1 MARRSLQ
8 IDLTDGTRGLRA
20 VHCSA
25 LDGGTLRT
33 PGAPGWL
40 LPALASAILVLGCAH
55 KVDLKQAEAHYKLGY
70 SFLIDQQLQPA
81 FVEFQK
87 AVENNPG
94 DRDTHYALAHVY
106 FLQQNFS
113 EAERELKRVLKID
126 DRYAEAWNYLGK
138 VYDEQG
144 RTDLALQQ
152 FDHALSLPQYPTPE
166 LAYYNKG
173 RVYLKK
179 GRPDDALRSFVGAV
193 RVNPKQPYAPAAY
206 EAGRLY
212 LDQGAV
218 KEAINVFRLA
228 VQQAPNAPEA
238 YLYLANA
245 YARGGMD
252 KDARESYQKVIELA
266 PGSRWAEEARTQI
279 AQPKR

>member
-1 MARRSLQ
+1 MSK
-8 IDLTDGTRGLRA
+8 A
-20 VHCSA
+20 VHSPA
-25 LDGGTLRT
+25 LGGTPHEASGT
-33 PGAPGWL
+33 QGWL
-40 LPALASAILVLGCAH
+40 RLALASAILVVGCAH
-55 KVDLKQAEAHYKLGY
+55 KGDIKQAEAHYKLGY
-70 SFLIDQQLQPA
+70 SYLIDQQIQPA

-87 AVENNPG
+87 AVEFNPG

-126 DRYAEAWNYLGK
+126 DRDAKAWNYLGM
-138 VYDEQG
+138 VYDAQG
-144 RTDLALQQ
+144 RTDLALLQ
-152 FDHALSLPQYPTPE
+152 FDHALSLPQYATPE
-166 LAYYNKG
+166 LAHYNKG

-179 GRPDDALRSFVGAV
+179 GRPDDALRAFVAAV
-193 RVNPKQPYAPAAY
+193 RVNPSQPYAPAAY

-218 KEAINVFRLA
+218 KEAIEVFRLA
-228 VQQAPNAPEA
+228 IQQVPNAPEA
-238 YLYLANA
+238 HLYLAKA
-245 YARGGMD
+245 YAREGMD

-266 PGSRWAEEARTQI
+266 PGSRWAEEARTQM

>member
-1 MARRSLQ
+1 MSTAVCSSGPDRRVPESF
-8 IDLTDGTRGLRA
+8 G
-20 VHCSA
+20 V
-25 LDGGTLRT
+25 
-33 PGAPGWL
+33 PGWL

-55 KVDLKQAEAHYKLGY
+55 KADLKQAEAHYKLGY

-87 AVENNPG
+87 AVEKNPD

-126 DRYAEAWNYLGK
+126 DRDAKAWNYLGM
-138 VYDEQG
+138 VYDAQG

-152 FDHALSLPQYPTPE
+152 FDHALSLPQYATPE
-166 LAYYNKG
+166 FAHYNKG

-179 GRPDDALRSFVGAV
+179 GLTDDALQAFILAV
-193 RVNPKQPYAPAAY
+193 RINPKQPYALAAY

-212 LDQGAV
+212 LDRGDV
-218 KEAINVFRLA
+218 KEAIEVFRLA
-228 VQQAPNAPEA
+228 PQQVPNAPEA
-238 YLYLANA
+238 HLYLAKA
-245 YARGGMD
+245 YARGGMN

-266 PGSRWAEEARTQI
+266 PDSRWAEEARTQM